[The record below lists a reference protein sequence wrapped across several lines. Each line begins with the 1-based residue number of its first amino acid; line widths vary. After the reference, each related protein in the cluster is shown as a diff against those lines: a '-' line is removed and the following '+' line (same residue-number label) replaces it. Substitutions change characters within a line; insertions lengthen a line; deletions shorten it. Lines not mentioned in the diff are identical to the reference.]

1 MSVRARGAVSSAD
14 FERKGKEVSTLE
26 FYQERA
32 AQCAREA
39 EATNLVNV
47 RDRLLNARLTWLQMA
62 ERLERTNESRA
73 VGLAHKAEALA
84 QAAKEAEMATN

>member
-1 MSVRARGAVSSAD
+1 
-14 FERKGKEVSTLE
+14 
-26 FYQERA
+26 
-32 AQCAREA
+32 
-39 EATNLVNV
+39 
-47 RDRLLNARLTWLQMA
+47 MA

>member
-1 MSVRARGAVSSAD
+1 M
-14 FERKGKEVSTLE
+14 STLE
-26 FYQERA
+26 FYHERA

-47 RDRLLNARLTWLQMA
+47 RERLLNARLTWLQIA

-84 QAAKEAEMATN
+84 QAAKETEMATN